1 MGSGKGRTRRVRA
14 ATASAGNKTK
24 IVRFRVTPWDEFL
37 KSTGVGLMEISQ
49 YYLNKTLQGKKWNRP
64 NLTDVECEQILSAL
78 FADAVAVGALALPAH
93 CNVDDFR
100 FEVKDAHTKQEE
112 VK

>member
-37 KSTGVGLMEISQ
+37 KSTGVGLIEISQ
-49 YYLNKTLQGKKWNRP
+49 YYLNKTLQGQKWNRP
-64 NLTDVECEQILSAL
+64 NLTDVECEQILTGL
-78 FADAVAVGALALPAH
+78 FADAVAVGALAVPRPYSI
-93 CNVDDFR
+93 DDFR
-100 FEVKDAHTKQEE
+100 FEVRAAHTKQIG
-112 VK
+112 